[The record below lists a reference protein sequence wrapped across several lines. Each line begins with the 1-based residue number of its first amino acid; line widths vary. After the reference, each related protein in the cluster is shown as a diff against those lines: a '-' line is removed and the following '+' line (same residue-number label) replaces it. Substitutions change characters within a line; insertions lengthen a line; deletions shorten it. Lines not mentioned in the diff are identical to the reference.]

1 MSTIKKVTKDK
12 KTSRNKLTDKQ
23 KKKIIADYVATG
35 NYSET
40 ARRNNISE
48 TTVRRICKDE
58 NNKEVKEKVEQ
69 KKEENSQDMF
79 EYMKNKD
86 DDKKRIVDLCFEA
99 LDKKLSNLDM
109 FTNVKDIATVYG
121 IIMDK
126 ELKFRELELRKQEI
140 ENQKNTSVTNNGIIT
155 DLLGAL
161 KNAKE
166 NR

>member
-1 MSTIKKVTKDK
+1 MQ
-12 KTSRNKLTDKQ
+12 RNKLTDKQ
-23 KKKIIADYVATG
+23 KKKIIADYIDNN

-40 ARRNNISE
+40 ARMNNTTD
-48 TTVRRICKDE
+48 TTVRRIIRE
-58 NNKEVKEKVEQ
+58 NKEVLEKVEQ
-69 KKEENSQDMF
+69 KKEKNSQDMF

-86 DDKKRIVDLCFEA
+86 NDKKRIVDLCFEA

-126 ELKFRELELRKQEI
+126 ELKFRELELRKQEL
-140 ENQKNTSVTNNGIIT
+140 ENQKNTSVANNGIIT

>member
-1 MSTIKKVTKDK
+1 MQ
-12 KTSRNKLTDKQ
+12 RNKLTDKQ
-23 KKKIIADYVATG
+23 KKKIIADYIDNN

-40 ARRNNISE
+40 ARINNISE
-48 TTVRRICKDE
+48 TSVRRI
-58 NNKEVKEKVEQ
+58 VKGNEGITEKVEQ

-86 DDKKRIVDLCFEA
+86 NDKKRIVDLCFEA

-140 ENQKNTSVTNNGIIT
+140 ENQKNTSVANNGIIT

>member
-1 MSTIKKVTKDK
+1 MQ
-12 KTSRNKLTDKQ
+12 RNKLTDKQ
-23 KKKIIADYVATG
+23 KKKIIADYIDNN

-40 ARRNNISE
+40 ARMNNISE
-48 TTVRRICKDE
+48 TSVRRI
-58 NNKEVKEKVEQ
+58 VKGNEGITEKVEQ

-79 EYMKNKD
+79 EYMKKKD

-140 ENQKNTSVTNNGIIT
+140 ENQKNTSVANNGILT

-161 KNAKE
+161 NNAKK
-166 NR
+166 N

>member
-1 MSTIKKVTKDK
+1 MSRV
-12 KTSRNKLTDKQ
+12 KLTDKQ
-23 KKKIIADYVATG
+23 KKKIIADYVDNN

-40 ARRNNISE
+40 ARINNISE
-48 TTVRRICKDE
+48 TSVRRI
-58 NNKEVKEKVEQ
+58 VKGNEGITEKVEQ

-79 EYMKNKD
+79 EYMKKKD

-140 ENQKNTSVTNNGIIT
+140 ENQKNTSIANNGIIT

>member
-1 MSTIKKVTKDK
+1 MSRV
-12 KTSRNKLTDKQ
+12 KLTDKQ
-23 KKKIIADYVATG
+23 KKKIIADYIDNN

-40 ARRNNISE
+40 ARINNISE
-48 TTVRRICKDE
+48 TSVRRI
-58 NNKEVKEKVEQ
+58 VKGNEGITEKVEQ

-86 DDKKRIVDLCFEA
+86 NDKKRIVDLCFEA

-140 ENQKNTSVTNNGIIT
+140 ENQKNTSVANNGIIT

>member
-1 MSTIKKVTKDK
+1 MSRV
-12 KTSRNKLTDKQ
+12 KLTDKQ
-23 KKKIIADYVATG
+23 KKKIIADYVDNN

-40 ARRNNISE
+40 ARINNISE
-48 TTVRRICKDE
+48 TSVRRIVKGNE
-58 NNKEVKEKVEQ
+58 GIKEKVEQ

-86 DDKKRIVDLCFEA
+86 NDKKRIVDLCFEA

-140 ENQKNTSVTNNGIIT
+140 ENQKNISVANNGIII
-155 DLLGAL
+155 DLIGAL
-161 KNAKE
+161 NKAKE
-166 NR
+166 NK

>member
-1 MSTIKKVTKDK
+1 MQ
-12 KTSRNKLTDKQ
+12 RNKLTDKQ
-23 KKKIIADYVATG
+23 KKKIIADYIDNN

-40 ARRNNISE
+40 ARMNNTTD
-48 TTVRRICKDE
+48 TTVRRIIRE
-58 NNKEVKEKVEQ
+58 NKEVLKKVEQ

-86 DDKKRIVDLCFEA
+86 NDKKRIVDLCFEA

-109 FTNVKDIATVYG
+109 STNVKDIATVYG

-140 ENQKNTSVTNNGIIT
+140 ENQKNTSVANNGILT

-161 KNAKE
+161 NNAKKD
-166 NR
+166 

>member
-1 MSTIKKVTKDK
+1 MQ
-12 KTSRNKLTDKQ
+12 RNKLTDKQ
-23 KKKIIADYVATG
+23 KKKIIADYIDNN

-40 ARRNNISE
+40 ARMNNISE
-48 TTVRRICKDE
+48 TSVRRI
-58 NNKEVKEKVEQ
+58 VKGNEGITEKVEQ
-69 KKEENSQDMF
+69 KKEENTQDMF

-86 DDKKRIVDLCFEA
+86 NDKKRIVDLCFEA

-140 ENQKNTSVTNNGIIT
+140 ENQKNTSIANNGIIT

>member
-1 MSTIKKVTKDK
+1 MQ
-12 KTSRNKLTDKQ
+12 RNKLTDKQ
-23 KKKIIADYVATG
+23 KKKIIADYIDNN

-40 ARRNNISE
+40 ARMNNISE
-48 TTVRRICKDE
+48 TSVRRI
-58 NNKEVKEKVEQ
+58 VKGNEGITEKVEQ

-86 DDKKRIVDLCFEA
+86 NDKKRIVELCFEA

-140 ENQKNTSVTNNGIIT
+140 ENQKNTSVANNGIIT

>member
-1 MSTIKKVTKDK
+1 MQ
-12 KTSRNKLTDKQ
+12 RNKLTDKQ
-23 KKKIIADYVATG
+23 KKKIIADYIDNN

-40 ARRNNISE
+40 ARMNNISE
-48 TTVRRICKDE
+48 TSVRRIVKGNE
-58 NNKEVKEKVEQ
+58 GIKEKVEQ

-86 DDKKRIVDLCFEA
+86 NDKKRIVDLCFEA
-99 LDKKLSNLDM
+99 LDKKLSSLDM

-140 ENQKNTSVTNNGIIT
+140 ENQKNTSVANNGILT

-161 KNAKE
+161 NNAKKD
-166 NR
+166 

>member
-1 MSTIKKVTKDK
+1 MQ
-12 KTSRNKLTDKQ
+12 RNKLTDKQ
-23 KKKIIADYVATG
+23 KKKIIADYIDNN

-40 ARRNNISE
+40 ARMNNISE
-48 TTVRRICKDE
+48 TSVRRI
-58 NNKEVKEKVEQ
+58 VKGNEGITEKVEQ

-86 DDKKRIVDLCFEA
+86 NDKKRIVDLCFEA

-140 ENQKNTSVTNNGIIT
+140 ENQKNTSIANNGIIT

>member
-1 MSTIKKVTKDK
+1 MQ
-12 KTSRNKLTDKQ
+12 RNKLTDKQ
-23 KKKIIADYVATG
+23 KKKIIADYIDNN

-40 ARRNNISE
+40 ARMNNTTD
-48 TTVRRICKDE
+48 TTVRRIIRE
-58 NNKEVKEKVEQ
+58 NKEILKKVEQ

-79 EYMKNKD
+79 EYMRNKD
-86 DDKKRIVDLCFEA
+86 NDKKRIVDLCFEA

-140 ENQKNTSVTNNGIIT
+140 ENQKNTSVANNGIIT

>member
-1 MSTIKKVTKDK
+1 MSKV
-12 KTSRNKLTDKQ
+12 KLTDKQ
-23 KKKIIADYVATG
+23 KKKIIADYIDNN

-40 ARRNNISE
+40 ARINNISE
-48 TTVRRICKDE
+48 TSVRRIVKGNE
-58 NNKEVKEKVEQ
+58 GIKEKVEQ

-140 ENQKNTSVTNNGIIT
+140 ENQKNTSVANNGIIT
-155 DLLGAL
+155 DLIGAL

>member
-1 MSTIKKVTKDK
+1 MSRV
-12 KTSRNKLTDKQ
+12 KLTDKQ
-23 KKKIIADYVATG
+23 KKKIIADYVDNN

-40 ARRNNISE
+40 ARINNISE
-48 TTVRRICKDE
+48 TSVRRI
-58 NNKEVKEKVEQ
+58 VKGNEGITEKVEQ
-69 KKEENSQDMF
+69 KKEENTQDMF
-79 EYMKNKD
+79 EYMKKKD

-140 ENQKNTSVTNNGIIT
+140 ENQKNTSVANNGIIT

>member
-1 MSTIKKVTKDK
+1 MQ
-12 KTSRNKLTDKQ
+12 RNKLTDKQ
-23 KKKIIADYVATG
+23 KKKIIADYIDNN

-40 ARRNNISE
+40 ARMNNTTD
-48 TTVRRICKDE
+48 TTVRRIIRE
-58 NNKEVKEKVEQ
+58 NKEILEKVEQ

-86 DDKKRIVDLCFEA
+86 NDKKRIVDLCFEA

-140 ENQKNTSVTNNGIIT
+140 ENQKNTSVANNGIIT

>member
-1 MSTIKKVTKDK
+1 MQ
-12 KTSRNKLTDKQ
+12 RNKLTDKQ
-23 KKKIIADYVATG
+23 KKKIIADYIDNN

-40 ARRNNISE
+40 ARMNNISE
-48 TTVRRICKDE
+48 TSVRRIVKGNE
-58 NNKEVKEKVEQ
+58 GIKEKVEQ

-79 EYMKNKD
+79 EYMKKKD

-140 ENQKNTSVTNNGIIT
+140 ENQKNTSVANNGIIT

>member
-1 MSTIKKVTKDK
+1 MSRV
-12 KTSRNKLTDKQ
+12 KLTDKQ
-23 KKKIIADYVATG
+23 KKKIIADYID
-35 NYSET
+35 NNKNSET
-40 ARRNNISE
+40 ARINNISE
-48 TTVRRICKDE
+48 TSVRRIVKGNE
-58 NNKEVKEKVEQ
+58 GIKEKVEQ

-86 DDKKRIVDLCFEA
+86 NDKKRIVDLCFEA

-140 ENQKNTSVTNNGIIT
+140 ENQKNTSVANNGIIT

>member
-1 MSTIKKVTKDK
+1 MSRV
-12 KTSRNKLTDKQ
+12 KLTDKQ
-23 KKKIIADYVATG
+23 KKKIIADYVDNN

-40 ARRNNISE
+40 ARINNISE
-48 TTVRRICKDE
+48 TSVRRI
-58 NNKEVKEKVEQ
+58 VKGNEGITEKVEQ

-79 EYMKNKD
+79 EYMKKKD

>member
-1 MSTIKKVTKDK
+1 MQ
-12 KTSRNKLTDKQ
+12 RNKLTDKQ
-23 KKKIIADYVATG
+23 KKKIIADYIDNN

-40 ARRNNISE
+40 ARMNNTTD
-48 TTVRRICKDE
+48 TTVRRIIRE
-58 NNKEVKEKVEQ
+58 NKEVLKKVEQ
-69 KKEENSQDMF
+69 KKEKNSQDMF

-86 DDKKRIVDLCFEA
+86 NDKKRIVDLCFEA

-140 ENQKNTSVTNNGIIT
+140 ENQKNTSVANNGIIT

>member
-1 MSTIKKVTKDK
+1 MQ
-12 KTSRNKLTDKQ
+12 RNKLTDKQ
-23 KKKIIADYVATG
+23 KKKIIADYIDNN

-40 ARRNNISE
+40 ARMNNTTD
-48 TTVRRICKDE
+48 TTVRRIIRE
-58 NNKEVKEKVEQ
+58 NKEVLKKVEQ

-86 DDKKRIVDLCFEA
+86 NDKKRIVDLCFEA

-126 ELKFRELELRKQEI
+126 ELKFRE
-140 ENQKNTSVTNNGIIT
+140 
-155 DLLGAL
+155 
-161 KNAKE
+161 
-166 NR
+166 

>member
-1 MSTIKKVTKDK
+1 MQ
-12 KTSRNKLTDKQ
+12 RNKLTDKQ
-23 KKKIIADYVATG
+23 KKKIIADYIDNN

-40 ARRNNISE
+40 ARINNISE
-48 TTVRRICKDE
+48 TSVRRIVKGNE
-58 NNKEVKEKVEQ
+58 GIKEKVEQ

-86 DDKKRIVDLCFEA
+86 NDKKRIVDLCFEA

-140 ENQKNTSVTNNGIIT
+140 ENQKNTSVANNGIII
-155 DLLGAL
+155 DLIGAL
-161 KNAKE
+161 NKAKE
-166 NR
+166 NK

>member
-1 MSTIKKVTKDK
+1 MQ
-12 KTSRNKLTDKQ
+12 RNKLTDKQ
-23 KKKIIADYVATG
+23 KKKIIADYIDNN

-40 ARRNNISE
+40 ARINNISE
-48 TTVRRICKDE
+48 TSVRRIVKGNE
-58 NNKEVKEKVEQ
+58 GIKEKVEQ

-86 DDKKRIVDLCFEA
+86 NDKKRIVDLCFEA

-140 ENQKNTSVTNNGIIT
+140 ENQKNTSVANNGIIT
-155 DLLGAL
+155 DLIGAL

>member
-1 MSTIKKVTKDK
+1 MSRV
-12 KTSRNKLTDKQ
+12 KLTDKQ
-23 KKKIIADYVATG
+23 KKKIIADYVDNN

-40 ARRNNISE
+40 ARINNISE
-48 TTVRRICKDE
+48 TSVRRI
-58 NNKEVKEKVEQ
+58 VKGNEGITEKVEQ

-79 EYMKNKD
+79 EYMKKKD

-140 ENQKNTSVTNNGIIT
+140 ENQKNTSVANNGIIT

>member
-1 MSTIKKVTKDK
+1 MQ
-12 KTSRNKLTDKQ
+12 RNKLTDKQ
-23 KKKIIADYVATG
+23 KKKIIADYIDNN

-40 ARRNNISE
+40 ARMNNTTD
-48 TTVRRICKDE
+48 TTVRRIIRE
-58 NNKEVKEKVEQ
+58 NKEVLEKVEQ

-86 DDKKRIVDLCFEA
+86 NDKKRIVDLCFEA

-140 ENQKNTSVTNNGIIT
+140 ENQKNTSVANNGILT

-161 KNAKE
+161 NNAKKD
-166 NR
+166 R

>member
-1 MSTIKKVTKDK
+1 MQ
-12 KTSRNKLTDKQ
+12 RNKLTDKQ
-23 KKKIIADYVATG
+23 KKKIIADYIDNN

-40 ARRNNISE
+40 ARMNNTTD
-48 TTVRRICKDE
+48 TTVRRIIRE
-58 NNKEVKEKVEQ
+58 NKEILKKVEQ

-86 DDKKRIVDLCFEA
+86 NDKKRIVDLCFEA

-140 ENQKNTSVTNNGIIT
+140 ENQKNTNVANNGIIT

-166 NR
+166 NK